1 MILALDVGNSQI
13 FAGAFDGERL
23 KLQFRKSSK
32 NQVSSDEIGVFFRTA
47 LRENG
52 INPEKIRQISI
63 SSVVPDLVHS
73 LTGACQKYF
82 DVQPFLLRPGTKTG
96 LRIRYNNPLEVG
108 SDRIANA
115 IAATRLYPG
124 KNVLI
129 IDFGTA
135 TTFSAVTAD
144 RDYLGGPILPGLRL
158 SMEALES
165 GTARLPVVE
174 IVKPQELV
182 PRSTVESIQSGLYF
196 GHLAMAREIGRG
208 IREQCFR
215 SGETIVLGTGGFGRL
230 FDNENAFD
238 AFAPDLVLQGLRFAL
253 DMNPPEKKAGE
264 KK

>member
-1 MILALDVGNSQI
+1 MILTLDVGNSQI
-13 FAGAFDGERL
+13 FAGVFEEDKLR
-23 KLQFRKSSK
+23 LQFRKSSK
-32 NQVSSDEIGVFFRTA
+32 NQVSSDEIGVFFRTV
-47 LRENG
+47 LREND
-52 INPEKIRQISI
+52 IDPTRLKQISI

-82 DVQPFLLRPGTKTG
+82 DIQPFLLRPGAKTG
-96 LRIRYNNPLEVG
+96 LKIRYHNPLEVG

-115 IAATRLYPG
+115 IAAARLYPG
-124 KNVLI
+124 KNVLV

-174 IVKPQELV
+174 IVKPQELM
-182 PRSTVESIQSGLYF
+182 PKSTVESIQSGLYF
-196 GHLAMAREIGRG
+196 GHLAMARELGRQ

-215 SGETIVLGTGGFGRL
+215 KGDSITLGTGGFGRI
-230 FDNENAFD
+230 FDKEKAFD
-238 AFAPDLVLQGLRFAL
+238 VFSPDLVLQGLRFAL
-253 DMNPPEKKAGE
+253 EMNESERK
-264 KK
+264 